1 MTDIED
7 RLVMSLE
14 RRASDVDVR
23 DDLNTILSGGIVTR
37 LSEASRRKPVRTRT
51 MAAAAVLIIGTGGL
65 MWIQNARSESS
76 TTDSTI
82 APSRQSGSIT
92 DPKAIDLSPWLDQAP
107 PWPTGQPSEYLV
119 FDVGALDGWTSLDQ
133 TGGHQIGAGATY
145 QWFSNVTDPDGR
157 QFNLSIRSTP
167 DEGVAGEAV
176 DINGHAGTASD
187 GQVSWPIDD
196 THTGTVTE
204 FGTAETDRVVAVAR
218 ALTTTI
224 VPTIF
229 ARQPPAPTG
238 VAVDPD
244 ADFAGTVDGIR
255 WSVSATADSVHFIL
269 DDIADDTVGIGTS
282 VDSASIVES
291 GGNDACVFVAGMLPT
306 ADAVV
311 QLVLSTEATITLPTQ
326 TLDNGNDW
334 FAACVPYRL
343 DAVALDITASG
354 DTQAVRHPL
363 QAPYL
368 IPTIGSAAGFAN
380 GTSNVPS
387 TTVLGVPSTTRPEL
401 NSTPA
406 TSAAPEP
413 IRTVDSQ
420 LGTASF
426 SLPDAA
432 EPDPRT
438 TPATPDFVVGQSRWL
453 ADCCTIGIVLQNV
466 DPPIP
471 DDERIGQIDSND
483 LAWTVYDI
491 GPRDGTTIMAKATK
505 GQVTVLVSAQK
516 RFIDD
521 TPVSSVRD
529 TVELIARSLTVNDAV
544 DD

>member
-7 RLVMSLE
+7 RLAVALE
-14 RRASDVDVR
+14 RRASTVDVH
-23 DDLNTILSGGIVTR
+23 DDLDTILSRGNVTR
-37 LSEASRRKPVRTRT
+37 LGPGPRRTPFRTKT

-65 MWIQNARSESS
+65 VWIQNIRSESS
-76 TTDSTI
+76 TTDNSI
-82 APSRQSGSIT
+82 ALSRQSGSIT

-119 FDVGALDGWTSLDQ
+119 FDLAGLDGWTSLDQ

-145 QWFSNVTDPDGR
+145 DWFSNVTDPDGR
-157 QFNLSIRSTP
+157 QFNLSIRSAP
-167 DEGVAGEAV
+167 DDGAAGEAV
-176 DINGHAGTASD
+176 DINGHPGTASD

-204 FGTAETDRVVAVAR
+204 FGTAETDRVVAAAR

-224 VPTIF
+224 VPTIS

-238 VAVDPD
+238 VTVDPD
-244 ADFAGTVDGIR
+244 AHFAGTVDGIR
-255 WSVSATADSVHFIL
+255 WSASATADSVHFIL
-269 DDIADDTVGIGTS
+269 DDIADDTIGIGTS
-282 VDSASIVES
+282 AGSGSIVES
-291 GGNDACVFVAGMLPT
+291 GGNDACIFVAGLLPT
-306 ADAVV
+306 TETVV
-311 QLVLSTEATITLPTQ
+311 KLVLSTDATITLPTQ

-343 DAVALDITASG
+343 DAVALDITVPG

-368 IPTIGSAAGFAN
+368 IPTTGSAASFTN
-380 GTSNVPS
+380 GTNNVPS
-387 TTVLGVPSTTRPEL
+387 TTLLEVPSTTLLEL
-401 NSTPA
+401 NSTA
-406 TSAAPEP
+406 VTTAAPEP

-426 SLPDAA
+426 ILPDAA

-438 TPATPDFVVGQSRWL
+438 TPATPDFVIGQSRWL
-453 ADCCTIGIVLQNV
+453 ADCCTIGVVLQNL

-471 DDERIGQIDSND
+471 DDERLGQIDSND

-521 TPVSSVRD
+521 TPVSRVRD
-529 TVELIARSLTVNDAV
+529 TVELIARSLTRH
-544 DD
+544 